1 MDYGRMDSVNGNY
14 TAENSHMAENNPAW
28 AEQERRRAEER
39 KKEEERRLEADRK
52 AAVMRGAFPFF
63 GWASAVYALFYTFCL
78 YKNASGITYPFFVAG
93 TLAYFGL
100 CTRKS
105 GVPLK
110 KDSIFTVV
118 SMILLGISVF
128 LTDNVSIQLIT
139 KTGIFLLTLSLMLH
153 QYINDSQWNF
163 SKYLLSICQCLL
175 ETIACVGRP
184 FSDGAVWR
192 QKRIQEGKKDGKGR
206 YVALGLLV
214 AVPLGLFILALLV
227 SADAVFRDLFVRL
240 FRHINIGNILLV
252 LCMLVLGFFASYGF
266 MAMLNSRVIK
276 EECRENRNQEPVL
289 AITFTSV
296 LAVMYLV
303 FCSIQVVYLFMGQM
317 RLPEGYTY
325 SSYARQG
332 FFQLLAVCI
341 INLIIVLVCLGF
353 FRESRVLKGILTVI
367 SLCTYIMVASSAYRM
382 ILYIQICQL
391 TFLRIIVLWAL
402 AVTALVLGGIIVT
415 IFRPGFRLFRYCV
428 TIVTVFYILLAF
440 AKPDYWIARY
450 NMQFVDFTA
459 VSEEP
464 AEDSYRDFY
473 YLSHLSAD
481 AAPILAAPENYEFL
495 KISPIPWRNIFPVW
509 KENQR
514 EWDSA
519 VLMSPVTLPGK
530 QSIIQRNNC
539 LNFS

>member
-214 AVPLGLFILALLV
+214 AVPSGFLF
-227 SADAVFRDLFVRL
+227 
-240 FRHINIGNILLV
+240 
-252 LCMLVLGFFASYGF
+252 
-266 MAMLNSRVIK
+266 
-276 EECRENRNQEPVL
+276 
-289 AITFTSV
+289 
-296 LAVMYLV
+296 
-303 FCSIQVVYLFMGQM
+303 
-317 RLPEGYTY
+317 
-325 SSYARQG
+325 
-332 FFQLLAVCI
+332 
-341 INLIIVLVCLGF
+341 
-353 FRESRVLKGILTVI
+353 
-367 SLCTYIMVASSAYRM
+367 
-382 ILYIQICQL
+382 
-391 TFLRIIVLWAL
+391 
-402 AVTALVLGGIIVT
+402 
-415 IFRPGFRLFRYCV
+415 
-428 TIVTVFYILLAF
+428 
-440 AKPDYWIARY
+440 
-450 NMQFVDFTA
+450 
-459 VSEEP
+459 
-464 AEDSYRDFY
+464 
-473 YLSHLSAD
+473 
-481 AAPILAAPENYEFL
+481 
-495 KISPIPWRNIFPVW
+495 SPFW
-509 KENQR
+509 
-514 EWDSA
+514 
-519 VLMSPVTLPGK
+519 
-530 QSIIQRNNC
+530 
-539 LNFS
+539 

>member
-93 TLAYFGL
+93 TLAYFCL

-206 YVALGLLV
+206 YVALG
-214 AVPLGLFILALLV
+214 ASCGSPPRAFYSRPSGERGRGIPG
-227 SADAVFRDLFVRL
+227 SVRTP
-240 FRHINIGNILLV
+240 FPSYQYRGT
-252 LCMLVLGFFASYGF
+252 FFW
-266 MAMLNSRVIK
+266 
-276 EECRENRNQEPVL
+276 
-289 AITFTSV
+289 
-296 LAVMYLV
+296 
-303 FCSIQVVYLFMGQM
+303 
-317 RLPEGYTY
+317 
-325 SSYARQG
+325 
-332 FFQLLAVCI
+332 FF
-341 INLIIVLVCLGF
+341 VCLCWA
-353 FRESRVLKGILTVI
+353 
-367 SLCTYIMVASSAYRM
+367 SLLPTASW
-382 ILYIQICQL
+382 LC
-391 TFLRIIVLWAL
+391 
-402 AVTALVLGGIIVT
+402 
-415 IFRPGFRLFRYCV
+415 
-428 TIVTVFYILLAF
+428 
-440 AKPDYWIARY
+440 
-450 NMQFVDFTA
+450 
-459 VSEEP
+459 
-464 AEDSYRDFY
+464 
-473 YLSHLSAD
+473 
-481 AAPILAAPENYEFL
+481 
-495 KISPIPWRNIFPVW
+495 
-509 KENQR
+509 
-514 EWDSA
+514 
-519 VLMSPVTLPGK
+519 
-530 QSIIQRNNC
+530 
-539 LNFS
+539 

>member
-63 GWASAVYALFYTFCL
+63 GWASAVYSLFYTFCL

-110 KDSIFTVV
+110 TDSIFTVV

-450 NMQFVDFTA
+450 NMQIVDFTA

-495 KISPIPWRNIFPVW
+495 KNKSYSMEEYFSRMERKSEGMGIRGFNVSRYL
-509 KENQR
+509 
-514 EWDSA
+514 A
-519 VLMSPVTLPGK
+519 GK
-530 QSIIQRNNC
+530 AIDNTKK
-539 LNFS
+539 